1 MEIILFLDLNS
12 IWNWIQ
18 SQNHYTFFLIKT
30 YEGCR
35 KRLYFQK
42 EGTASEFTAVVAYD
56 RHLATANKRGKQNKV
71 ATFLLR
77 WYML

>member
-18 SQNHYTFFLIKT
+18 SQNHYMLFLIKT

-35 KRLYFQK
+35 KWLYFQK
-42 EGTASEFTAVVAYD
+42 ELFSEFTAVVAYD
-56 RHLATANKRGKQNKV
+56 
-71 ATFLLR
+71 
-77 WYML
+77 